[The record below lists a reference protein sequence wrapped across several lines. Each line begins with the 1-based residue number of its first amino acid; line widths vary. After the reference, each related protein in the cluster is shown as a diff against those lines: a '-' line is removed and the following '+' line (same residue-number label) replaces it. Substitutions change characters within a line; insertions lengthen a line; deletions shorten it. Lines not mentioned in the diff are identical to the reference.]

1 MSVADSQLHQAMQTL
16 YSDHHGWLNN
26 WLRKKLGCA
35 HHAADLAQDT
45 FLRLL
50 GQRQTLDLSQS
61 RALLT
66 HIAKGLMVDYWRRLD
81 VERAYLEAITHFP
94 EPQAPSPETRMLV
107 LEALYR
113 IEAMLRSMP
122 PKTMEI
128 FLLSQLDGLTY
139 SQIATQMD
147 ISLITVKRHMR
158 NGFVACMAV
167 L

>member
-1 MSVADSQLHQAMQTL
+1 MSTANTPQIVQSL
-16 YSDHHGWLNN
+16 YSDHHGWLHS
-26 WLRKKLGCA
+26 WLRKKLGCT
-35 HHAADLAQDT
+35 HSAADLAQDT

-50 GQRQTLDLSQS
+50 GQRQALDLSQS

-81 VERAYLEAITHFP
+81 VERAYLEAIANFP
-94 EPQAPSPETRMLV
+94 EPQAPSPETQLLV

-139 SQIATQMD
+139 LQIATQMD

-158 NGFVACMAV
+158 NGFVACMTV

>member
-1 MSVADSQLHQAMQTL
+1 MSTANTPQIVQSL
-16 YSDHHGWLNN
+16 YSDHHGWLNS

-35 HHAADLAQDT
+35 HNAADLAQDT

-81 VERAYLEAITHFP
+81 VERAYLEAIANFP
-94 EPQAPSPETRMLV
+94 EPQAPSPETQLLV

-139 SQIATQMD
+139 LQIATQMD

-158 NGFVACMAV
+158 NGFVACMTV